1 MTGTVKIRKRV
12 STLEIE
18 IELFVNSQLIEKKVE
33 DLLNHIL
40 EQRSS
45 YNKKKIQ
52 KGKFSLLSRLVTE
65 LFRSKNSRI
74 SFNNISSLI
83 ILILN
88 ICNEK
93 FRLDNYSSV
102 EDNSF
107 KTFKPEYKHIL
118 KNEFLE

>member
-1 MTGTVKIRKRV
+1 M
-12 STLEIE
+12 
-18 IELFVNSQLIEKKVE
+18 FVNSQLIEKKVE

-40 EQRSS
+40 KQRSS
-45 YNKKKIQ
+45 FNRKKLQ
-52 KGKFSLLSRLVTE
+52 QGKFSLLSKLVSE
-65 LFRSKNSRI
+65 LFKSKNSRI

-102 EDNSF
+102 ADNPI

-118 KNEFLE
+118 KDEFLK